1 MEHASRRAERRQQAG
16 RHEPMSKHAKTM
28 YMKVGGSLLASLAVM
43 YPLAFSQV
51 DQWGHIKWSLSVF
64 WISLSM
70 VSAMGMI
77 MLVAMWK
84 MLPAKRLNVAL
95 LATFAALLLGALAAG
110 RVEAGVGDDAFLRS
124 MIPHHSRAIHMCQ
137 EASLADSEIVQLCGQ
152 IIQSQTE
159 EISQMEGILARRG

>member
-1 MEHASRRAERRQQAG
+1 MEHASRRTERRQQTG
-16 RHEPMSKHAKTM
+16 GHEPMPKHAKKM

-51 DQWGHIKWSLSVF
+51 DQLGHIKWSLSVF

-70 VSAMGMI
+70 VSAMGII

-95 LATFAALLLGALAAG
+95 FVVFGALLLAAFAAG

-137 EASLADSEIVQLCGQ
+137 EAALADPEIVQLCGK
-152 IIQSQTE
+152 IIESQTE
-159 EISQMEGILARRG
+159 EISQMEGIIARRG